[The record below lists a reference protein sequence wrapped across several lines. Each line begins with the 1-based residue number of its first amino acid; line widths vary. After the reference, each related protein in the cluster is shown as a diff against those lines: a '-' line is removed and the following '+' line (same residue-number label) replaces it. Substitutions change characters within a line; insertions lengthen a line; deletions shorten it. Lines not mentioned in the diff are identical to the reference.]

1 MQLIIFFFAGKIIS
15 RRKLRKVQQDIFHN
29 KEDMLSNGSNS
40 NKITYTNAGK
50 IFDIK
55 TSQSSAE
62 GDTRLGNYS
71 FFDSWQSRQNIS
83 LSMLAF
89 LPAVDLLSTKD
100 IGPSIY
106 DYSTYSWG
114 RKEMS
119 ECSKISKWN
128 SNSVLRFFI
137 TIRYA

>member
-1 MQLIIFFFAGKIIS
+1 MAIFKNATDYIFFAGKIIS

-106 DYSTYSWG
+106 DYSTYS
-114 RKEMS
+114 
-119 ECSKISKWN
+119 
-128 SNSVLRFFI
+128 
-137 TIRYA
+137 